1 MSNLTKA
8 KAAMEAANNPG
19 FAYAPFSSIQS
30 GLTPS
35 RKNMQDICK
44 EIKAERKRQGM
55 SQRALAAKSGYSQ
68 GTITRAETKCWIS
81 MYCLLSIFE
90 ALGKKIQLIDK

>member
-8 KAAMEAANNPG
+8 KAAMEAANNSS
-19 FAYAPFSSIQS
+19 FAYPFSSIQS

-68 GTITRAETKCWIS
+68 GTITRAETRMWIS
-81 MYCLLSIFE
+81 MNCRFAI
-90 ALGKKIQLIDK
+90 ANGLGKKISLI

>member
-8 KAAMEAANNPG
+8 KAAMEAANNSS
-19 FAYAPFSSIQS
+19 FAYNPFSSIQS

-35 RKNMQDICK
+35 RTNMQDICK

-68 GTITRAETKCWIS
+68 GTITRAETRMWIS
-81 MYCLLSIFE
+81 MNCLFAI
-90 ALGKKIQLIDK
+90 ANGLGKKISLI

>member
-8 KAAMEAANNPG
+8 KAAMEAANNSS
-19 FAYAPFSSIQS
+19 FAYNPFSSIQS

-44 EIKAERKRQGM
+44 EIKAERKRQN
-55 SQRALAAKSGYSQ
+55 
-68 GTITRAETKCWIS
+68 
-81 MYCLLSIFE
+81 SIGHSPDDHWDVD
-90 ALGKKIQLIDK
+90 LNDIKKMLDAREHVEKNK